1 MNKTIQPT
9 AYKCLEDIPTTF
21 GPAELAGIMG
31 ISRNKA
37 YDLANAP
44 DFPKLRVGRRIIISK
59 KHFAA
64 WLDEKMQAENL
75 FEQK

>member
-1 MNKTIQPT
+1 MNKTIQLT
-9 AYKCLEDIPTTF
+9 AYKCLEELPATF
-21 GPAELAGIMG
+21 GPTELAGIMG

-37 YDLANAP
+37 YDLTNTP
-44 DFPKLRVGRRIIISK
+44 DFPKLRVGRRIVISK
-59 KHFAA
+59 KHFTA

>member
-1 MNKTIQPT
+1 MNRTIQPT
-9 AYKCLEDIPTTF
+9 AYKCLEDIPATF

-44 DFPKLRVGRRIIISK
+44 DFPKLRIGRRIVISK
-59 KHFAA
+59 KHFTA
-64 WLDEKMQAENL
+64 WLDEKMQVEEP
-75 FEQK
+75 F